1 MNISRLNK
9 IAAVTATFLLLI
21 VQFGQPAYADS
32 KANISTE
39 AKSGKC
45 DYHQVGQKHL
55 YWGDLHVHTA
65 YSLDAYAF
73 GTLKTPAQAY
83 AFARGEA
90 MTLQDGSTAQLDR
103 PLDFAAVTDHAEWF
117 DLLHICTDPQNF
129 DDPYCERLRKDSSME
144 NGSSLF
150 VDYVI
155 PTITQEAPQ
164 ATPICI
170 ADPAKCVESQ
180 KVSVAA
186 RTRPSQCRK

>member
-1 MNISRLNK
+1 MNNSQLQK
-9 IAAVTATFLLLI
+9 IAVFTATFLLLAAQLSQT
-21 VQFGQPAYADS
+21 VHAEEKFN
-32 KANISTE
+32 ANAE
-39 AKSGKC
+39 VKDGAC
-45 DYHQVGQKHL
+45 DYYEAGQKHL

-129 DDPYCERLRKDSSME
+129 AAPYCERLRKDSSME
-144 NGSSLF
+144 LKEHYLKNYQIKF
-150 VDYVI
+150 NKQ
-155 PTITQEAPQ
+155 T
-164 ATPICI
+164 
-170 ADPAKCVESQ
+170 
-180 KVSVAA
+180 
-186 RTRPSQCRK
+186 